1 MKRILSTSFIGLLV
15 ALAVSTTAKAQF
27 EMSNIIS
34 RSDTPYYM
42 KLIIENFPDPGYHSR
57 NYDGNF
63 TNITTRA
70 IRHFLENFNEVC
82 NETWYCTPALFVAM
96 FKLNDIDSRVEYD
109 KNGNWIETYRN
120 YGETKM
126 SPDVRQAV
134 KSSYPDYDIY
144 LVEEFE
150 QPLYPIAYII
160 HLENKTKL
168 INVRVSD
175 GVIYEYEWQKFN
187 KSK

>member
-15 ALAVSTTAKAQF
+15 ALAVSTAAKGQF
-27 EMSNIIS
+27 ATSNITS

-42 KLIIENFPDPGYHSR
+42 KLIIENFADSGYQSR
-57 NYDGNF
+57 NYNEKF

-82 NETWYCTPALFVAM
+82 NETWYCTPGLFVAM
-96 FKLNDIDSRVEYD
+96 FKLNDIDYRVEYD

-126 SPDVRQAV
+126 PPDVRQAV
-134 KSSYPDYDIY
+134 KGSYPDYDIY
-144 LVEEFE
+144 LIEEIV
-150 QPLYPIAYII
+150 QPLHPIAYII
-160 HLENKTKL
+160 HLENKAKL

-175 GVIYEYEWQKFN
+175 GVIYEWQKFN
-187 KSK
+187 KTK

>member
-27 EMSNIIS
+27 AMSNIIS
-34 RSDTPYYM
+34 PRDTAYYR

-57 NYDGNF
+57 NYNEKF

-82 NETWYCTPALFVAM
+82 NETWYCTPDLFVAM
-96 FKLNDIDSRVEYD
+96 FKLNDIDYRVEYD

-120 YGETKM
+120 YGETKI

-144 LVEEFE
+144 LVEEIE
-150 QPLYPIAYII
+150 QPLHPIAYII
-160 HLENKTKL
+160 HLENKAKL
-168 INVRVSD
+168 ITVRVSD
-175 GVIYEYEWQKFN
+175 GVIYEWQKFN
-187 KSK
+187 KTK